1 LESGT
6 LKLENIL
13 IKKILF
19 VTYGGGHSK
28 LILPIVKQLQ
38 ALAQYEVI
46 SLALTT
52 AANDFSKE
60 NIDFKGFKDILPFYS
75 IQEQNSCI
83 TYGKKLAEKNGAVNY
98 DESIAYLGISYFELV
113 KEYGEEEAQKLYENK
128 GRAAFLPTNALFK
141 FMSAIE
147 PSLLVTT
154 VSPRAEEASI
164 LAAKKLNIPSIC
176 INDFINKNSANRI
189 SRIEPDI
196 TCVIN
201 ENVKKQLA
209 KLNST
214 LDIRVTGNPAFDR
227 LALSTIDKKTV
238 KKQLNIK
245 GPVVLWA
252 AQREH
257 SVHPFT
263 NKKGDV
269 KLPRKVES
277 ALYDIAKSSDV
288 NFIFRSHPNYP
299 VDYSIYNSYVI
310 DGNLYSLDELLHIA
324 DIVITISSTV
334 GYEGLILG
342 KKLITIEGSTLN
354 DDGPYHELNM
364 SEGVNDL
371 ADLRSVI
378 ETLIADENKLQV
390 EVGGFNGDAANKIV
404 KLIKCVINE

>member
-1 LESGT
+1 
-6 LKLENIL
+6 LKSNI
-13 IKKILF
+13 KTILF

-28 LILPIVKQLQ
+28 LILPIVKQLKQ
-38 ALAQYEVI
+38 LAQYEII

-60 NIDFKGFKDILPFYS
+60 NIDFIGFKNILSLYS
-75 IQEQNSCI
+75 IQEQNACI
-83 TYGKKLAEKNGAVNY
+83 TYGEKLAEKNGSVNY
-98 DESIAYLGISYFELV
+98 DESIAYLGISYVELV
-113 KEYGEEEAQKLYENK
+113 KKHGEEEAQKLYKNK
-128 GRAAFLPTNALFK
+128 GRAAFLPINALLK
-141 FMSAIE
+141 LMKTIE

-164 LAAKKLNIPSIC
+164 LAAKKLSIPSIC
-176 INDFINKNSANRI
+176 INDFINKNSADRI
-189 SRIEPDI
+189 ARIAPGI

-201 ENVKKQLA
+201 ENVKKQLVN
-209 KLNST
+209 LNSS
-214 LDIRVTGNPAFDR
+214 LDVRVTGNPAFDR
-227 LALSTIDKKTV
+227 LALKTIDKNTV

-245 GPVVLWA
+245 GSVVLWA

-257 SVHPFT
+257 AIHPFT
-263 NKKGDV
+263 NKVGDV

-288 NFIFRSHPNYP
+288 NFIFRAHPNDP
-299 VDYSIYNSYVI
+299 IDYSIYNSCVI
-310 DGNLYSLDELLHIA
+310 DGNSYSLDELLHMA

-371 ADLRSVI
+371 ADLKGVI
-378 ETLIADENKLQV
+378 ETLIEEDKNNSQI
-390 EVGGFNGDAANKIV
+390 EVGKFNGDAANQIV
-404 KLIKCVINE
+404 KLIKCIING